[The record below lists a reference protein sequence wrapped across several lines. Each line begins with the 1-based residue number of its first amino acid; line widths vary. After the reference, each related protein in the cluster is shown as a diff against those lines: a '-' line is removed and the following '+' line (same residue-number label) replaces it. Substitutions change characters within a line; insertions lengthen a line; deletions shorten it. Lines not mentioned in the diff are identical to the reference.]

1 MTRAAPLLALTLLV
15 AGCGEQ
21 ADAPAE
27 QGGAA
32 SGEVLEG
39 SVSDAMIPLDQLKSE
54 APLAPRQAQG
64 DITGDLDSEQ
74 PVVTPAPGFEPGAGG
89 AAAEPAAPAAPAP
102 EAAPAR

>member
-1 MTRAAPLLALTLLV
+1 MKRALVLALTLAL
-15 AGCGEQ
+15 AACEKP

-64 DITGDLDSEQ
+64 DTSAELDGEQ
-74 PVVTPAPGFEPGAGG
+74 PDVEPVPEVEG
-89 AAAEPAAPAAPAP
+89 AAIPGDAPAATAP
-102 EAAPAR
+102 EPPQQ